1 MLEVY
6 KFFGIGETFARKL
19 HLITAGRNATIKFDD
34 CSLSRSFALE
44 TGAPQGN
51 SPSPIQYNLCEQIA
65 IIKIELDPRI
75 ASVYNHHLVPELLP
89 VLLPVQAPVPV
100 PAPDPGHPEPFLP
113 VPVRGQ
119 EPTDPFFFESNR
131 ETDKVES
138 FADDKT
144 VTFLATPDGIN
155 AVCTILEQFATI
167 SGLFCNT
174 DKSFIMYIGSDGPA
188 PRFLTDYD
196 FKLVDSITILGMKID
211 KKLETLQDCH
221 LATVQKVTKI
231 INFWDRFFFEPAG

>member
-1 MLEVY
+1 MKEVLINVCHNISPCNTNNIPAFILSLDQRKAFDSVRHDFMLEVY
-6 KFFGIGETFARKL
+6 KFLGIGETFARKL

-100 PAPDPGHPEPFLP
+100 PAPDPAQPRTGKRPGAYGSFFL
-113 VPVRGQ
+113 
-119 EPTDPFFFESNR
+119 
-131 ETDKVES
+131 
-138 FADDKT
+138 
-144 VTFLATPDGIN
+144 
-155 AVCTILEQFATI
+155 
-167 SGLFCNT
+167 
-174 DKSFIMYIGSDGPA
+174 
-188 PRFLTDYD
+188 
-196 FKLVDSITILGMKID
+196 
-211 KKLETLQDCH
+211 
-221 LATVQKVTKI
+221 
-231 INFWDRFFFEPAG
+231 